1 MDAYP
6 TQSYILQRLLYQRMN
21 TKTITSWAA
30 LGLAFIVPSTLI
42 SGDYYSGKEVYEP
55 QGGVMFE
62 ESPYTVDLYGG
73 ASALYNS
80 NTTQLSDGIGAWA
93 AIFDFG
99 FDFESANQGGR
110 GSEYGF
116 GYDGSAYLWENATAA
131 NGRDPLEHR
140 VDGYYQIN
148 GGKTV
153 IRLSSDYYRNN
164 GNSVNFLNVNRESRS
179 TQSDDLGLNA
189 SMVREITNGS
199 LEVSAGYN
207 LRDFVSGSGLN
218 DQNSYAMDF
227 ALYHSLGIAP
237 KTNYGVGFRFGSD
250 DYSDNGEQDFYTTSL
265 RWRYQA
271 SAKTT
276 AYSTLGWETRSIS
289 GGEDS
294 DNFVFD
300 AGVNWEVSSKTSVN
314 LFLSRKVRPSYNE
327 TNADFKS
334 LGGTAA
340 ISHDL
345 PGLYVLDARIGY
357 ENADYF
363 STAGG
368 PGATQREDDFVRLGL
383 SVSHPIS
390 LTPDINGSVSVF
402 YNYNENDSSGAG
414 ADFDQSVTGLRLGF
428 KY

>member
-1 MDAYP
+1 
-6 TQSYILQRLLYQRMN
+6 MN
-21 TKTITSWAA
+21 TKTITSLAA
-30 LGLAFIVPSTLI
+30 LGLTFIIPSTLT
-42 SGDYYSGKEVYEP
+42 SGDTYSGKEVYEP
-55 QGGVMFE
+55 QGSVMFE
-62 ESPYTVDLYGG
+62 QSPYTVDLYGG

-80 NTTQLSDGIGAWA
+80 NTTQLPNGIGAWA

-131 NGRDPLEHR
+131 AGRDPLEHR
-140 VDGYYQIN
+140 IDGYFQLN

-153 IRLSSDYYRNN
+153 FRLSSDYYRNN
-164 GNSVNFLNVNRESRS
+164 GNSVNFRNVNRESRS
-179 TQSDDLGLNA
+179 AQSDDLGLDA
-189 SMVREITNGS
+189 SLVREISRGS
-199 LEVSAGYN
+199 LEVGVGYN
-207 LRDFVSGSGLN
+207 MRDFVTGSGLN
-218 DQNSYAMDF
+218 DQSSYAVDL
-227 ALYHSLGIAP
+227 ALYQGLGFAP
-237 KTNYGVGFRFGSD
+237 KTNYGIGFRFGGD
-250 DYSDNGEQDFYTTSL
+250 DYSDNVDQDFYTTSL

-276 AYSTLGWETRSIS
+276 AFSSLGWETRSIS
-289 GGEDS
+289 GGQDD

-300 AGVNWEVSSKTSVN
+300 AGVNWEVSPKTEVKV
-314 LFLSRKVRPSYNE
+314 FLSRSVRPSYSGTDTGFE
-327 TNADFKS
+327 S
-334 LGGTAA
+334 LGGVAS
-340 ISHDL
+340 ISHEL
-345 PGLYVLDARIGY
+345 PGLYVLDAQIGY
-357 ENADYF
+357 ENADYY

-368 PGATQREDDFVRLGL
+368 VNQREDDFLRMGL

-402 YNYNENDSSGAG
+402 YNHNDNDSSDNA